1 MKNKIILSSFWAF
14 LVVAIFSRF
23 FQVAFTL
30 EYPTG
35 FFKKGFEF
43 VGYVSFAVIAL
54 CCVVVAFFAFKA
66 YKGPKGAPKQNI
78 LLRSFSL
85 VFAITLALEI
95 FKEKPLETV
104 LPWQQSA
111 LKILGVATVCFFVAF
126 ALLNTNIFNKI
137 KLFSVVPLMYFL
149 VRLICCFI
157 AISYLAITSDNVLQ
171 IASYSM
177 VVLFL
182 LNFAK
187 LYNGIES
194 DVIFRKVLA
203 TGLISSL
210 LLLVNAVPNI
220 ILNFAKNAF
229 NSSVQLVSSFSFVFL
244 AIFILVFVFS
254 YFAPK
259 NFE

>member
-1 MKNKIILSSFWAF
+1 MKNKTILSSFLAF

-23 FQVAFTL
+23 FQVAYTL
-30 EYPTG
+30 EYSTG
-35 FFKKGFEF
+35 FFKKGFELF
-43 VGYVSFAVIAL
+43 GYVSFAVIAL
-54 CCVVVAFFAFKA
+54 CCVGVAFFAFKA
-66 YKGPKGAPKQNI
+66 YKEPEGAPQQNL

-85 VFAITLALEI
+85 VFALTLALEI

-149 VRLICCFI
+149 VRLICCFV

-210 LLLVNAVPNI
+210 LLLVNTVPNM
-220 ILNFAKNAF
+220 ILNFVKNGF
-229 NSSVQLVSSFSFVFL
+229 NLRVQLISSFSFVFL
-244 AIFILVFVFS
+244 AMFILAFVFS